1 MKKEHIGSKLD
12 DFLKECDDNDIIAF
26 RRYFE
31 MASFSF
37 PHDLRIGD
45 DLVSSV
51 DMQFEK
57 SPSTVNA
64 DGKVMNQGSKFI
76 AKLPGHDDYI
86 AYDGA
91 GVCEFVAPDDASNYI
106 HRGFLLLGNNWWR
119 KAVFLH

>member
-51 DMQFEK
+51 DMRFEK
-57 SPSTVNA
+57 IPSTVNA

-91 GVCEFVAPDDASNYI
+91 GVCEFVVHDDVLDYI
-106 HRGFLLLGNNWWR
+106 HRGFLLLGNNWWK